1 MAHQPTTTETMEIAS
16 ESHPTHLPDEAL
28 HGPSEVLSEQLH
40 HQESQWQTVVSLHR
54 KRRLQKQQTPGK
66 QDPVGQTAAS
76 KTQASATDAKASSPA
91 TCEERGARTP
101 ISEDATAR
109 SRPRRRAPP
118 LPRTDMKIIIR
129 PAPGLILR
137 KLQTH
142 QVARAIVQATGGAPT
157 CKGDDFITRLRPGS
171 NIIIVSTPHEG
182 TAATLMKIM
191 SLTFHGRSQPV
202 KVYLSTP
209 EDLLKGVVHGIDVG
223 TSEEELM
230 ANLRVRTHGST
241 SKQQQ
246 QGAPII
252 AAPKN
257 KGSQQNQR
265 KTKEASPKRT
275 NTKEQESPTSPSISC
290 RSSSSNIAAENQ
302 RFSNSG
308 SELILQ
314 PPLHQ
319 SQAYGSSISTSLSSA
334 FHSAPGSKAS
344 KTEDEAASAAAVEP
358 EVRGD
363 NPGNLQYADAW
374 DTDPAAMALW
384 LLRVE
389 YNRNK
394 SPIPAHTTPAAKGA
408 PATNEMTRQPVYE
421 TALDPRLKQREPD
434 QGPDRPAQSPA
445 ITLPGPQQQ
454 PRAGP
459 LHPVPPSPSPIGLSA
474 TPGHT
479 GGTTRQ
485 PPRQDARHPKPPP
498 HQGNSRK
505 APVSSSTQQQPAPT
519 PPGSSSSDDG
529 NPSVPTSATR
539 DHDPAFR
546 QASAAVD
553 QNHQPPWSPTSENAR
568 AVPAGAVTVKR
579 SIHAGVKAGSDP
591 GTT

>member
-28 HGPSEVLSEQLH
+28 HGPSAVLSEQLH

-76 KTQASATDAKASSPA
+76 KTQASATDAKPSSPA

-191 SLTFHGRSQPV
+191 SLTFHGRSHPV

-230 ANLRVRTHGST
+230 ANLRVRTHGVRIVRARMLGQSQTALLHFEGPQVPRFVYFYGGEMPCRDYQPTRQFCPICRTTGHQPDVCPNPTVRACNTCNHPNPEAGHTCVPKCALCGGAHLTAAKDCNNKLKRIRPRGKPASTTAPKTQRHPRPRWFSSEREDSDSDYSELSMTCRSRSGSSPRSRSRSCSRPRPHFRSPRRRSQST

-246 QGAPII
+246 QGTPII
-252 AAPKN
+252 AAPKD

-265 KTKEASPKRT
+265 KTKAASPKRT
-275 NTKEQESPTSPSISC
+275 NTKEQEV
-290 RSSSSNIAAENQ
+290 
-302 RFSNSG
+302 
-308 SELILQ
+308 
-314 PPLHQ
+314 
-319 SQAYGSSISTSLSSA
+319 STSQMRIYFTAHPTPEGSYRLRLQHIRVDNLEDARLFLTGAS
-334 FHSAPGSKAS
+334 PGI
-344 KTEDEAASAAAVEP
+344 KTFVEALGVVGMP
-358 EVRGD
+358 H
-363 NPGNLQYADAW
+363 LQLFW
-374 DTDPAAMALW
+374 SRF
-384 LLRVE
+384 LRVDG
-389 YNRNK
+389 
-394 SPIPAHTTPAAKGA
+394 I
-408 PATNEMTRQPVYE
+408 M
-421 TALDPRLKQREPD
+421 LM
-434 QGPDRPAQSPA
+434 
-445 ITLPGPQQQ
+445 
-454 PRAGP
+454 
-459 LHPVPPSPSPIGLSA
+459 
-474 TPGHT
+474 
-479 GGTTRQ
+479 
-485 PPRQDARHPKPPP
+485 
-498 HQGNSRK
+498 
-505 APVSSSTQQQPAPT
+505 
-519 PPGSSSSDDG
+519 SDDL
-529 NPSVPTSATR
+529 
-539 DHDPAFR
+539 
-546 QASAAVD
+546 
-553 QNHQPPWSPTSENAR
+553 
-568 AVPAGAVTVKR
+568 
-579 SIHAGVKAGSDP
+579 
-591 GTT
+591 